1 MRPIRKRVQPVCLL
15 MTILMLLLSIPSQSA
30 LAALVETETVLEM
43 SRAED
48 ARDYVKQVL
57 AREEVKSA
65 LIVQGVDPFEAMAR
79 VDSLTDSEVMQ
90 LADQIEHLPAGG
102 DALGLVVVV
111 LVIVILVLVIVRLL

>member
-1 MRPIRKRVQPVCLL
+1 
-15 MTILMLLLSIPSQSA
+15 MLLLSIPSQSA

-65 LIVQGVDPFEAMAR
+65 LIVQGADPFEAMAR

-102 DALGLVVVV
+102 DALGLVIVV